1 MNEYEEMLTDK
12 QYEGHLIDEYFFLSE
27 LLSTA
32 AEENATNT
40 VKSIKQKMAC
50 IRLKLSPLKLP

>member
-1 MNEYEEMLTDK
+1 MLTDK
-12 QYEGHLIDEYFFLSE
+12 QYEGHLIDEYFFLGE
-27 LLSTA
+27 LLATA
-32 AEENATNT
+32 TQENAANT